1 MGTLH
6 QHLAPAF
13 VAQGAPNI
21 MSSTP
26 MRMVGSLVGPND
38 RWPGQD
44 QQLAALPRFA
54 TTPMRDVFAAFNGTE
69 RDQSRRLVIFM
80 MQVLL
85 RATSVDAED
94 DDISELAV
102 PQSDDGYD
110 ENDDDSGESGGESS
124 AEDSPDVSESD
135 DDSSI
140 E

>member
-1 MGTLH
+1 
-6 QHLAPAF
+6 
-13 VAQGAPNI
+13 
-21 MSSTP
+21 
-26 MRMVGSLVGPND
+26 MVGSLVGPND

-44 QQLAALPRFA
+44 QQLAALPRF
-54 TTPMRDVFAAFNGTE
+54 
-69 RDQSRRLVIFM
+69 
-80 MQVLL
+80 
-85 RATSVDAED
+85 ATSVDAED

-140 E
+140 EQDKPVFTAYR